1 MRPVYC
7 TARFS
12 ARLVGMDIRLL
23 EAGER
28 KQWNEMVAAHPYGGV
43 EQSWDWGELQT
54 RIPGRPTF
62 FALGV
67 FEEGKL
73 VGGMLLVRQAM
84 SRSKTWLWCPRGP
97 LLPKSGAE
105 EAWRGLLKAV
115 RALAKEGGDVFLR
128 IEPGMPVEEAF
139 VAVGKQAENRYF
151 PEHTLTL
158 DLTLS
163 TEDLLGQM
171 TQKGRY
177 NIKQA
182 EKQGVTV
189 REAGEQEQTRLRR
202 VEDFYKLLAD
212 TADRDAFAVH
222 KANFYKDFLESLGG
236 KLYLAYQGDTVVA
249 GILVTYFGESA
260 TYYFGASSSAH
271 RDSKAPYLLQWTAIQ
286 DAKKAGM
293 KVYDFLGIAPEGDE
307 KHAWAGVTQF
317 KTRFGGKR
325 VSYHSARVFVFRPIW
340 WFLYRLAKRLRP

>member
-1 MRPVYC
+1 MYC
-7 TARFS
+7 SARFS
-12 ARLVGMDIRLL
+12 ARLVGMDIRLIK
-23 EAGER
+23 AGER
-28 KQWNEMVAAHPYGGV
+28 EQWNEMVAAHPYGGV
-43 EQSWDWGELQT
+43 EQSFEWGELQT
-54 RIPGRPTF
+54 RIPGRPAF
-62 FALGV
+62 FVLGV
-67 FEEGKL
+67 FDGEEV
-73 VGGMLLVRQAM
+73 VGGMMVVRQVM
-84 SRSKTWLWCPRGP
+84 GLGKTWLWCPRGP

-105 EAWRGLLKAV
+105 EAWKGLLEAV
-115 RALAKEGGDVFLR
+115 RVLAKEGGDVFLR
-128 IEPGMPVEEAF
+128 IEPGVPTEEAF
-139 VAVGKQAENRYF
+139 VAMGKQAENRYF

-182 EKQGVTV
+182 EKQGVAV
-189 REAGEQEQTRLRR
+189 RERGGAG
-202 VEDFYKLLAD
+202 VDDFYKLLED

-222 KANFYKDFLESLGG
+222 KAHFYKDFLESLGG
-236 KLYLAYQGDTVVA
+236 KLYLAYQDDTVVA
-249 GILVTYFGESA
+249 GILVTYFGETA

-286 DAKKAGM
+286 DAKKSGM
-293 KVYDFLGIAPEGDE
+293 KVYDFLGVAPEGGE

-325 VSYHSARVFVFRPIW
+325 VSYHTAQVFVFRSFW
-340 WFLYRLAKRLRP
+340 WLLYRLAKRLRP